1 MTALLLAIATF
12 FSDVT
17 HMFTSYL
24 DRPIIMGPIVGLI
37 MGDLQTGCII
47 GASLELFY
55 AGAIPVGAYCPPDSL
70 VGGVLGTAFAIALS
84 STSEMALTISL
95 PIALFSQMVVNALLS
110 AVSLVVRLAD
120 KYAVEG
126 NGRGVSS
133 VLFIC
138 GGLRSLVKA
147 LIVYVAFA
155 LGSERAMVL
164 LEKIPE
170 VVTQGMT
177 VAGGLLPALGIAMLI
192 KIMMNEKVVPY
203 YFIGY
208 LLAAYFGLPVLGIA
222 LFGILLIVIKFDFK
236 TLFAGERK
244 YTAVTEEVDEDDF

>member
-12 FSDVT
+12 FSDAT

-147 LIVYVAFA
+147 LIVYAAFA

-170 VVTQGMT
+170 VVTRGMT

>member
-55 AGAIPVGAYCPPDSL
+55 AGAVPVGAYCPPDSL
-70 VGGVLGTAFAIALS
+70 VGGVLGTAFAISLA

-95 PIALFSQMVVNALLS
+95 PVALFSQMVVNALLS

-120 KYAVEG
+120 KFALEG

-138 GGLRSLVKA
+138 GGLRSLLKA
-147 LIVYVAFA
+147 VIVYFAFA
-155 LGSERAMVL
+155 LGSDRAML
-164 LEKIPE
+164 LLDKIPE
-170 VVTQGMT
+170 VITQGMT

-203 YFIGY
+203 YFLGY
-208 LLAAYFGLPVLGIA
+208 LLAAYLGVPVLGIA
-222 LFGILLIVIKFDFK
+222 LLGIILIITKFDFK
-236 TLFAGERK
+236 TLLSEKGTTQFA
-244 YTAVTEEVDEDDF
+244 VEEVADDDF